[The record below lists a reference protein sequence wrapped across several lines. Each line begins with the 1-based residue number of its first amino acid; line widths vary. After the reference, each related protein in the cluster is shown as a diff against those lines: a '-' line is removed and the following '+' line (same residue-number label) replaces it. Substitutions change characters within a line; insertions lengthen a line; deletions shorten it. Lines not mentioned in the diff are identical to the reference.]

1 MLSAI
6 KKTIISIITY
16 IIVCGLIFLM
26 SFSFYTKKFPPDFKQ
41 IRTGLEGI
49 TKLSD
54 SLGIIQKQQEEL
66 LKVDF
71 NSIPTQLDTTNEVI
85 SSLNRKMSIFESHN
99 DYLVKKVQQL
109 EQSNNNLLQR
119 IESLERQRSK

>member
-1 MLSAI
+1 MFDAI
-6 KKTIISIITY
+6 KKMITSIITY
-16 IIVCGLIFLM
+16 IVVCGLLFVL

-41 IRTGLEGI
+41 MRIGLEGI

-54 SLGIIQKQQEEL
+54 SLGIIQKQQEQL

-71 NSIPTQLDTTNEVI
+71 DSIPTQLNTNNEVI
-85 SSLNRKMSIFESHN
+85 SALNQKMSIFENHN

-109 EQSNNNLLQR
+109 EQSNISLLQR

>member
-1 MLSAI
+1 MLEAI
-6 KKTIISIITY
+6 KITITSIITY
-16 IIVCGLIFLM
+16 LVVCGLLFVL

-41 IRTGLEGI
+41 IRTGLEGLSKI
-49 TKLSD
+49 TD

-71 NSIPTQLDTTNEVI
+71 DTIPTQLNTNNEVI
-85 SSLNRKMSIFESHN
+85 SAMNQKMSIFENHN

-109 EQSNNNLLQR
+109 EQSNINLLQR
-119 IESLERQRSK
+119 VENLERQRSK

>member
-1 MLSAI
+1 MLEAI
-6 KKTIISIITY
+6 KKTITSIITY
-16 IIVCGLIFLM
+16 LVVCGLLFVL

-41 IRTGLEGI
+41 IRTGLEGLSKI
-49 TKLSD
+49 TD

-71 NSIPTQLDTTNEVI
+71 DTIPTQLNTNNEVI
-85 SSLNRKMSIFESHN
+85 SAMNQKMSIFENHN

-109 EQSNNNLLQR
+109 EQSNINLLQR
-119 IESLERQRSK
+119 VENLERQRSK